1 MYNGIYFQSTLFR
14 DGRLGTDS
22 LGRVCPLH
30 SSWGVMRGNVVHSNQ
45 RFGWY
50 PDVNYPN
57 AVQRSLGS
65 NGYVTDLN
73 AQCTDDLTDFSPDA
87 GKRGSVPN
95 PPDRERAAC
104 YSTAL
109 WQLYESQSPCCS
121 AAQLALST

>member
-57 AVQRSLGS
+57 AVQRSLDS

-73 AQCTDDLTDFSPDA
+73 AKCTDDLTDFTADA
-87 GKRGSVPN
+87 GERVCAHSDRQREGRVLQPCGSCAKAV
-95 PPDRERAAC
+95 
-104 YSTAL
+104 TL
-109 WQLYESQSPCCS
+109 LS